1 MFHFCEDF
9 HKFRRQI
16 HQLNMAQPAMQGDG
30 QGSGWPEL
38 SESNANPDIRMGDV
52 GKTMVMGDNW

>member
-1 MFHFCEDF
+1 
-9 HKFRRQI
+9 
-16 HQLNMAQPAMQGDG
+16 MAQPAMQGDG

-52 GKTMVMGDNW
+52 GKNHGDGW